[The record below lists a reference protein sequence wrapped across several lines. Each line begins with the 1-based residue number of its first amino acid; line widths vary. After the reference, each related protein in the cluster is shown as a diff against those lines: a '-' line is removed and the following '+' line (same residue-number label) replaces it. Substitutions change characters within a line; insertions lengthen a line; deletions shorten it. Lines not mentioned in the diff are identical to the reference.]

1 MVNYREILR
10 LNSLKYSQRQIAA
23 SVHSSRDT
31 VSEVIKL
38 AEQHGLNWPLDEAAT
53 NEFLSSVFYPDRI
66 TQSDRKEP
74 DFSYLHH
81 ELAKQGVTM
90 TLLWSE
96 YCEKNYSSNLKPYM
110 YSQFCDKYRDWAKL
124 TKATMRIKHKPGDA
138 MEVDW
143 AGNTLSI
150 YDSTTGEP
158 TIAYLFV
165 AVLPCSCYAYVELCP
180 DMKLEV
186 LNTGNL

>member
-66 TQSDRKEP
+66 TQLLRTHDMKQ
-74 DFSYLHH
+74 FSI
-81 ELAKQGVTM
+81 A
-90 TLLWSE
+90 
-96 YCEKNYSSNLKPYM
+96 
-110 YSQFCDKYRDWAKL
+110 
-124 TKATMRIKHKPGDA
+124 ATMK
-138 MEVDW
+138 W
-143 AGNTLSI
+143 
-150 YDSTTGEP
+150 
-158 TIAYLFV
+158 
-165 AVLPCSCYAYVELCP
+165 
-180 DMKLEV
+180 
-186 LNTGNL
+186 LNITKQP